1 MSVWTRMGRWL
12 DSFFGGSDPVPELD
26 QGRVDA
32 AIRLIQGA
40 VDDEERARQ
49 ARKLKVSDLNDERQ
63 SQLAQE
69 LADLLRKPPAK

>member
-12 DSFFGGSDPVPELD
+12 DSFFGGAEQIPELD
-26 QGRVDA
+26 PARVDA

-63 SQLAQE
+63 TQLAHE
-69 LADLLRKPPAK
+69 LAQLLRKSPPK

>member
-12 DSFFGGSDPVPELD
+12 DSFFGGAEHSPELD
-26 QGRVDA
+26 PARVDA

-69 LADLLRKPPAK
+69 LARLLKKPPTK